1 MPSDTPARPQQSFT
15 AKAPKRGLRA
25 LASGASVAV
34 AGDFVARLL
43 QLQLSIL
50 ITRALG
56 PTQYGEYSAILAGL
70 AVLGSLIGFGI
81 DTWLLREG
89 GRSPDALAGNV
100 RAVLLTKFS
109 AAAIIF
115 VALAAIGNVV
125 SVSPAVLV
133 GSAGILADSCINTG
147 FAALRSKQRNAAVAA
162 AQVALPSLLLVVLF
176 VLSTFGLNPVL
187 LLMLQAAASTCVALA
202 VFAHLRSQLQPA
214 PVLADPPKVRAQISR
229 VITGA
234 WAFVL
239 ADLLANLYQQSGIL
253 MLRAGADAQAVGFL
267 RPALTI
273 ITVFFILPTI
283 VFNVSLPIVS
293 GRDLGAHEYRR
304 ILRVLGGG
312 ALLYGLLAVGVLL
325 LSASTVVTFAYGA
338 AFAPTIELL
347 RIVAVVPLFKAL
359 SFVCVLILLS
369 KNMQNLRIILQALTV
384 AINLAIGAWM
394 IPQFGASGGAW
405 TTVITE
411 AILLTFYAAGAWRTL
426 RQRHNAA

>member
-1 MPSDTPARPQQSFT
+1 M
-15 AKAPKRGLRA
+15 RA

-89 GRSPDALAGNV
+89 GRSPEALASNV

-109 AAAIIF
+109 AAAVIF

-125 SVSPAVLV
+125 NISAAVLV

-147 FAALRSKQRNAAVAA
+147 FAALRARQRNAAVAA
-162 AQVALPSLLLVVLF
+162 AQVALPALLLAVLF
-176 VLSTFGLNPVL
+176 ALSTIGLSPLVL
-187 LLMLQAAASTCVALA
+187 LVLQASASTCVALA
-202 VFAHLRSQLQPA
+202 VFAHLRSQLKNSSLPTDA
-214 PVLADPPKVRAQISR
+214 PNVRTQITR
-229 VITGA
+229 VIVGA

-283 VFNVSLPIVS
+283 VFNVSLPIAS
-293 GRDLGAHEYRR
+293 GRELSTPEYRR
-304 ILRVLGGG
+304 MLRVLGGG
-312 ALLYGLLAVGVLL
+312 ALLYGLLAVGFLQ
-325 LSASTVVTFAYGA
+325 LSASTIVTFAFGA
-338 AFAPTIELL
+338 QFAPTTELL
-347 RIVAVVPLFKAL
+347 RIIAVVPLFKAL

-369 KNMQNLRIILQALTV
+369 NNNQNLRIILQALTV
-384 AINLAIGAWM
+384 AINLAVGAWL

-411 AILLTFYAAGAWRTL
+411 TILLALYAAGAWRTL
-426 RQRHNAA
+426 RHRQFAA